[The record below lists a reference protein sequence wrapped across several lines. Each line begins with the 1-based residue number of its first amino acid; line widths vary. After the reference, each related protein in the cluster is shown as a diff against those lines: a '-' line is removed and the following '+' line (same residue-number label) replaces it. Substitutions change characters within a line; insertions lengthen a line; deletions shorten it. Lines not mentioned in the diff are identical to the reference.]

1 MKAAPIAL
9 AAMLAAAG
17 AQAQVAIGD
26 PEAGRRIA
34 ESTCARCHAVT
45 PTGRFS
51 PMGQAP
57 TFRVVAD
64 DAATTPL
71 RLRVFLTNPHAAM
84 PDFQFARDELEDVI
98 AYILSLRAA
107 R

>member
-1 MKAAPIAL
+1 MIAL
-9 AAMLAAAG
+9 AAALAAGG
-17 AQAQVAIGD
+17 AAAQVPVGD
-26 PEAGRRIA
+26 PDAGRRVA
-34 ESTCARCHAVT
+34 EGTCARCHAVT
-45 PTGRFS
+45 VAGRFS
-51 PMGQAP
+51 PLAQAP
-57 TFRVVAD
+57 PFRQLAD
-64 DAATTPL
+64 DPATTPL